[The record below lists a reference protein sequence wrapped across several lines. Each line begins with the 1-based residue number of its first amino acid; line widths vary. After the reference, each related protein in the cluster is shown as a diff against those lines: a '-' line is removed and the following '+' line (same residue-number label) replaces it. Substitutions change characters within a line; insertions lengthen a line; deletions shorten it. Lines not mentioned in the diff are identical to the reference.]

1 MTEPMPHEPLD
12 EVDHQILR
20 HLRLV
25 HEEIDPPPEDL
36 AERMK
41 FALSWAALEADV
53 AQLQELSGAGVRAEA
68 AYGVT
73 DTLTFTADSL
83 SLMVTVTVT
92 HEGGAREGGTVRV
105 DGWVTDG
112 GRLVELSVGTARYP
126 ATADL
131 NGRLVWEG
139 VPRGRAQFLIHPLGE
154 GARPVVTP
162 TVEL

>member
-1 MTEPMPHEPLD
+1 MTEPLQQEPLD
-12 EVDHQILR
+12 EQDHKIMR

-25 HEEIDPPPEDL
+25 HEELDPAPVDL

-41 FALSWAALEADV
+41 FALSWAALEAEV
-53 AQLQELSGAGVRAEA
+53 AQLQEVSGAGVRAEA
-68 AYGVT
+68 TYGTT
-73 DTLTFTADSL
+73 DTLTFTADAL
-83 SLMVTVTVT
+83 SLMVTVT
-92 HEGGAREGGTVRV
+92 HESGPREGGTVRV

-112 GRLVELSVGTARYP
+112 GRLVELSVGIARYP

-139 VPRGRAQFLIHPLGE
+139 VPRGRAQFLIHPLVA

>member
-1 MTEPMPHEPLD
+1 MTRPMQHEPLD

-20 HLRLV
+20 HLRV
-25 HEEIDPPPEDL
+25 IHEELDPPPADL

-41 FALSWAALEADV
+41 FALTWAAVEAEV
-53 AQLQELSGAGVRAEA
+53 AQLQELSGVGVRAEA

-83 SLMVTVTVT
+83 SLMVTVT
-92 HEGGAREGGTVRV
+92 HESGSRESGTVRV

-112 GRLVELSVGTARYP
+112 GRLVELRVGIARYP
-126 ATADL
+126 ATADP
-131 NGRLVWEG
+131 NGRVVWEG
-139 VPRGRAQFLIHPLGE
+139 VPRGRAQFLIHPVSE

-162 TVEL
+162 TIEL